1 MLRIKIIVVDRTRL
15 PFLQEGESFYMQRI
29 RRYAPLEWI
38 EVRPARMTKGRAGEE
53 ILQREGQEILRRLGP
68 QDYPVALDPSGRTR
82 RSEELAAWLGR
93 LSEEGVERLSFVIGG
108 PLGLSE
114 EVRKNSRETLSLSRL
129 TLTHEMSRLLL
140 LEQLY
145 RAFTILRGEKY
156 HK

>member
-1 MLRIKIIVVDRTRL
+1 MLRIKLIVVDRTRL
-15 PFLQEGESFYMQRI
+15 SFLQEGEAFYLQRI

-38 EVRPARMTKGRAGEE
+38 EVRPARMTKGRAGGE
-53 ILQREGQEILRRLGP
+53 ILQQEGQEILRRLGP
-68 QDYPVALDPSGRTR
+68 QDHPVALDRSGRAYD
-82 RSEELAAWLGR
+82 SEELAAWLGR
-93 LSEEGVERLSFVIGG
+93 LSQGGVEWLSFVIGG

-114 EVRKNSRETLSLSRL
+114 EVLKHSREVLSLSRL
-129 TLTHEMSRLLL
+129 TLTHEMSRLLF

>member
-1 MLRIKIIVVDRTRL
+1 MVVDRTRL
-15 PFLQEGESFYMQRI
+15 SFLQEGESFYAERI

-38 EVRPARMTKGRAGEE
+38 VVKPARITKGRPGEE
-53 ILQREGQEILRRLGP
+53 ILRMEGREMLRRLGP
-68 QDYPVALDPSGRTR
+68 QDHSVALDRTGRALN
-82 RSEELAAWLGR
+82 SEELAAWLGR
-93 LSEEGVERLSFVIGG
+93 LSEGGVEGLSFLIGG

-114 EVRKNSRETLSLSRL
+114 EVRKRSREVLSLSRL

>member
-1 MLRIKIIVVDRTRL
+1 MLVIGHGEGQIKMAGS
-15 PFLQEGESFYMQRI
+15 QSFYLQRI

-38 EVRPARMTKGRAGEE
+38 EVKPARMTKGRTGEE
-53 ILQREGQEILRRLGP
+53 ILQQEGREIQRRLAP
-68 QDYPVALDPSGRTR
+68 QDYTVALDRSGRTCS
-82 RSEELAAWLGR
+82 SEELAAWLGS
-93 LSEEGVERLSFVIGG
+93 LSARGVEWLSFVIGG

>member
-1 MLRIKIIVVDRTRL
+1 MLRIKLIVVDRTRL
-15 PFLQEGESFYMQRI
+15 SFLREGEAFYAERI

-53 ILQREGQEILRRLGP
+53 ILQQEGQEILRRLGP
-68 QDYPVALDPSGRTR
+68 QDYAVALDRAGRAFH
-82 RSEELAAWLGR
+82 SEELAAWLRR
-93 LSEEGVERLSFVIGG
+93 LSDGGVEWLSFVIGG

-114 EVRKNSRETLSLSRL
+114 EVRKNSREVLSLSRL